1 MNSRL
6 STTTVTACDCHIHV
20 YDLERYPIAQASP
33 VSPPAA
39 SWQTYLSQR
48 NALGISHSIIVQA
61 MGYGFDNR
69 CTLEALAASEG
80 TAKAV
85 IAMRP
90 DAPEQELAE
99 LDAAG
104 VVGVRFMMVPN
115 NGNIMTWDMLN
126 PVAAR
131 ISDFGWNI
139 NLQVDGRN
147 LLEYESLLL
156 AQPCTIVIDHIGK
169 FLEPVPTCHPG
180 FQSLCR
186 LLDTGRVWVK
196 LSAAYETSKVGSP
209 NYEDVGVLA
218 SALAHNYPDRC
229 LWASN
234 WPHPGQ
240 TLRPDDVGLVRL
252 LDRWAPSVE
261 VRNRILSA
269 NPTELYRF

>member
-1 MNSRL
+1 MNAILPSMPDI
-6 STTTVTACDCHIHV
+6 AYDCHMHV
-20 YDLERYPIAQASP
+20 YDLERYPIPQTSP

-39 SWQTYLSQR
+39 PWENHVKLRKT
-48 NALGISHSIIVQA
+48 LGITHSIIVQA

-69 CTLEALAASEG
+69 CTLEALAASNG

-90 DAPEQELAE
+90 DAPDEELAQ

-115 NGNIMTWDMLN
+115 SGNIMTWDMLSPIAN
-126 PVAAR
+126 R
-131 ISDFGWNI
+131 IADFGWNI
-139 NLQVDGRN
+139 NLQLDGRD
-147 LLEYESLLL
+147 LPTYEPLLL

-169 FLEPVPTCHPG
+169 FLEPVPTAHAG

-196 LSAAYETSKVGSP
+196 LSAAYETSKVGGP
-209 NYEDVGVLA
+209 HYDDVGVLA
-218 SALAHNYPDRC
+218 SALAHAYPDRC

-240 TLRPDDVGLVRL
+240 TLRPDDNGLLRL
-252 LDRWAPSVE
+252 LDQWAPSVE
-261 VRNRILSA
+261 VRNQILSI
-269 NPTELYRF
+269 NPAKLYRS